1 MMVKVKLFANFRKNR
16 FREKDME
23 LKDNST
29 VGCVVDFLKIP
40 RKELGVI
47 FLNGLSA
54 SVDTVLQE
62 GDTLSIFPMVGG
74 G

>member
-1 MMVKVKLFANFRKNR
+1 MQVKVKLFATFRKGR

-23 LKDNST
+23 LDESCT
-29 VGCVVDFLKIP
+29 VGWVIDHLTIP
-40 RKELGVI
+40 RQELGIV

-54 SVDTVLQE
+54 ELEQVLQE

>member
-1 MMVKVKLFANFRKNR
+1 MTVKVKLFANFRKNR
-16 FREKDME
+16 FKEKDME
-23 LKDNST
+23 LAE
-29 VGCVVDFLKIP
+29 GCTIEEVIDYLKIP

-54 SVDTVLQE
+54 ELEAVLAE
-62 GDTLSIFPMVGG
+62 GDILSVFPLVGG

>member
-1 MMVKVKLFANFRKNR
+1 MKVKVKLFANFRKER
-16 FREKDME
+16 FREKDLE
-23 LKDNST
+23 LPVECT
-29 VGCVVDFLKIP
+29 VGWVVDYLKIP
-40 RKELGVI
+40 RKELGVV

-54 SVDTVLQE
+54 ALDRVLHD